1 MIATPH
7 LKQPIV
13 TRWGIACFGW
23 SALHVASEQALEIL
37 TRYIK
42 RGTRGLTMKKLTFE
56 IRSPAIQQNAI
67 QTIQQLLPSY
77 DKPMIVTV
85 QERTRSLDQ
94 NRKLWSVLHD
104 ISSQVV
110 WHGMKLESE
119 DWKHIFTAALKGQR
133 SAPGINGGCS
143 AGPINQQNARRRV
156 YRAYRA
162 NPCVWC
168 RA

>member
-1 MIATPH
+1 
-7 LKQPIV
+7 
-13 TRWGIACFGW
+13 
-23 SALHVASEQALEIL
+23 
-37 TRYIK
+37 
-42 RGTRGLTMKKLTFE
+42 MKKLTFE

-119 DWKHIFTAALKGQR
+119 DWKYIFTAALKGQR
-133 SAPGINGGCS
+133 SAPGINGGFVVLGQSTSKMHVGEFSELIELIHAFGAERNVKWSDEAAQALEWAKRWGS
-143 AGPINQQNARRRV
+143 AA
-156 YRAYRA
+156 
-162 NPCVWC
+162 
-168 RA
+168 